1 MIRFMLDTNTVS
13 DLLKGH
19 AGVLHAVSQKPMAE
33 LCVSAITEAELRYG
47 LAKRPQ
53 ATRLH
58 ESVRQLL
65 LRVQTLSWDAAVAQ
79 RYGMLRADLEA
90 QGKTLSALDMQ
101 IAAHALALGLTL
113 VSRDKAFAQVP
124 ALHLEDWTR

>member
-1 MIRFMLDTNTVS
+1 MTRFMLDTNTVS

-19 AGVLHAVSQKPMAE
+19 AEVLRAVSQRPMVE
-33 LCVSAITEAELRYG
+33 VCVSAITEAELRYG

-58 ESVRQLL
+58 EAVRQLL
-65 LRVQTLSWDAAVAQ
+65 LRVQTLSWDAVAAQ
-79 RYGMLRADLEA
+79 RYGVLRAELEA
-90 QGKTLSALDMQ
+90 QGKTLAALDLQ

-124 ALHLEDWTR
+124 GLSLQDWSQ